1 MDSVVLAK
9 TLKKPSAPRFWRFSD
24 LHIPVNA
31 LRFFTFLAFAGIGWK
46 LLRWA
51 ARVFFGWKFGWKRQH
66 KP

>member
-1 MDSVVLAK
+1 
-9 TLKKPSAPRFWRFSD
+9 